1 MVWASEHP
9 KKKTDPIHL
18 CLKGEIDENFRFLKR
33 KSPRKKTP
41 FGRGVRQAARPVAKL
56 AMAAAE
62 RSKTFQDLSRGQ
74 ESKGRGISVVVT

>member
-1 MVWASEHP
+1 MVWASE
-9 KKKTDPIHL
+9 KKTDPIHL

-33 KSPRKKTP
+33 KSPRKKTKTSP
-41 FGRGVRQAARPVAKL
+41 FRGVRQAARPVAKL